1 MDINQNLFW
10 TSSDGAEG
18 YKLTI
23 GTTPTNGSILN
34 NVDVGLVTTYNPVNS
49 FPFNTTIYVKIVP
62 YNVIGDATGCANQ
75 SFTTEANIAP
85 SCTMLTFPL
94 NGATGISVDPI
105 ITWAHSSGNQS
116 GYKISIGTTLG
127 GTQIANL
134 VDVGNVNTYDHPS
147 SFPYA
152 TTLYVK
158 ITPYWSG
165 GDITNCPSESFT
177 TLVPIPGD
185 F

>member
-1 MDINQNLFW
+1 
-10 TSSDGAEG
+10 
-18 YKLTI
+18 
-23 GTTPTNGSILN
+23 
-34 NVDVGLVTTYNPVNS
+34 
-49 FPFNTTIYVKIVP
+49 
-62 YNVIGDATGCANQ
+62 
-75 SFTTEANIAP
+75 
-85 SCTMLTFPL
+85 MLTFPL

-152 TTLYVK
+152 TTLFVK

-185 F
+185 FCSMAINLPCGSSIAGTTIGALPDTGLPVCVAGIQAPGIWYTFVGDGSNAIIATCSQSNYDTQLNAYQGTCTSLTLSLIHI